1 MNRWAFSPPGSWS
14 GGTGSDNDYRC
25 SGKILD
31 IPEGV
36 CYNTREV
43 KEFALTGEAAMD
55 ALEMTLLYDFYG
67 GMLTEKQREC
77 FDMRYNQDLS
87 LGEIAQA
94 LGVSRQAVCDNLART
109 EALLRR
115 MEENIGCVGRSL
127 RTRKAVSA
135 LRETAA
141 RLAGYPDPAVSA
153 LAGTIASAAH
163 DLEE

>member
-1 MNRWAFSPPGSWS
+1 
-14 GGTGSDNDYRC
+14 
-25 SGKILD
+25 
-31 IPEGV
+31 
-36 CYNTREV
+36 
-43 KEFALTGEAAMD
+43 MD

-109 EALLRR
+109 EALLWR

-127 RTRKAVSA
+127 QTRKAVSA

-141 RLAGYPDPAVSA
+141 RLAAYPDPAVSA